1 MTMRWN
7 STLRQL
13 VPTKV
18 NNLIKR
24 SRLQVKYRSPSI
36 NIYHCC
42 VQKTGSQWI
51 KAILSDS
58 RTLRYSGLMTYSYQS
73 RLPGGYDPRN
83 IVDRTFNVPFS
94 KNTIVSPLY
103 IDFENYENIP
113 KPKYYKTFF
122 VMRDPRDITISWYFS
137 SRYSHPLMGK
147 LSEIREVL
155 TNVSLADGILYSIE
169 ILHDNGL
176 FAALHSWA
184 DAPKKDPNVLLLR
197 FEDLT
202 ALDNFEVFKKLFS
215 HCDIRMP
222 EEALHQ
228 LLRDYSF
235 ERLSGRQRGEE
246 DKFTHYRKGVSG
258 DWKNYF
264 DDRITAE
271 FKNFTGDL
279 VTRAEYEN
287 NLNW

>member
-24 SRLQVKYRSPSI
+24 SRLQVKYRSTSV
-36 NIYHCC
+36 NVYHCC
-42 VQKTGSQWI
+42 VHKTGSPWI

-113 KPKYYKTFF
+113 KPKYHKTFF

-184 DAPKKDPNVLLLR
+184 DAPKKDQNVLLLR
-197 FEDLT
+197 FEEIT
-202 ALDNFEVFKKLFS
+202 TPDNFKVFKKLFS
-215 HCDIRMP
+215 HCDIHMP
-222 EEALHQ
+222 EKMIYQ
-228 LLRDYSF
+228 LLEDHRF
-235 ERLSGRQRGEE
+235 ERLTKRKQGEE
-246 DKFTHYRKGVSG
+246 NMSAHLRKGISG

-264 DDRITAE
+264 DNKIVAK

-279 VTRAEYEN
+279 VTRAGYEN
-287 NLNW
+287 NLNR